1 MTNDNT
7 NGKHVTEPVLFRYD
21 PQDPLGQGDGES
33 LRANQALRDYCL
45 MGSGRSLRS
54 LLKVYL
60 EREAA
65 SNQAEKPPTNS
76 FSTLGTWST
85 LYQWVPR
92 ARDYDRLEHASRL
105 TMRQQRMVEWEK
117 RSWEVAEQMLEK
129 ATQMLKFPL
138 IQTTTAD
145 GKTTVEPARWTIDTI
160 PRLIQVAD
168 RLARLS
174 TGTETEIQKVRF
186 DWRDTLPQGVSADD
200 VEGLLDMMV
209 AQALE
214 SLKVSTEAD
223 LDDDDTAD
231 EVNG

>member
-1 MTNDNT
+1 MSDDYT
-7 NGKHVTEPVLFRYD
+7 NGKTATEPALFRYD
-21 PQDPLGQGDGES
+21 AQDPLAKADDES
-33 LRANQALRDYCL
+33 ERANHALRDYCL

-60 EREAA
+60 DREAT
-65 SNQAEKPPTNS
+65 SNKAEKPPTTS
-76 FSTLGTWST
+76 FSTLATWST

-92 ARDYDRLEHASRL
+92 ARDYDRLEHESRL
-105 TMRQQRMVEWEK
+105 NIRQQRMVEWERK
-117 RSWEVAEQMLEK
+117 SWEVAEQMLEK

-145 GKTTVEPARWTIDTI
+145 GKTTVEPARWTLDTI

-186 DWRDTLPQGVSADD
+186 DWRDTLPQGVTADD
-200 VEGLLDMMV
+200 VEGLLDAMV

-214 SLKVSTEAD
+214 SLRVSAEAD
-223 LDDDDTAD
+223 LDDNEDA